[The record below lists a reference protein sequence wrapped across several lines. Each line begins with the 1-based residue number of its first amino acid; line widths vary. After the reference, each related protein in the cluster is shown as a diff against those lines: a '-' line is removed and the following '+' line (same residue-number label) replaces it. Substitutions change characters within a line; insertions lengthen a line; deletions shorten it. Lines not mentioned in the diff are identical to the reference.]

1 MICHKKEE
9 KVWSFCYPSE
19 TTNTQWT
26 VWHSGLFSMD
36 CFSCQVFTSHAP
48 CLVRIPLNGIGHTV
62 VWSAQ
67 VMWQEIPQT
76 VSSYSWLGQILN
88 LGKGSI
94 KWSWQVSFEVQWSDI
109 ERVVWCLC
117 WGWSFGIVGAVGAS
131 GRMHSLCLPA
141 IAQFGEN
148 SEAGGG
154 LARQKDT
161 CSLIK
166 RSNGCQQCWGE
177 ANNTHAKY

>member
-1 MICHKKEE
+1 M
-9 KVWSFCYPSE
+9 
-19 TTNTQWT
+19 
-26 VWHSGLFSMD
+26 FSLA
-36 CFSCQVFTSHAP
+36 HR
-48 CLVRIPLNGIGHTV
+48 LVLNGILFLSSFHIACTV
-62 VWSAQ
+62 FGENSSQWNRPHGGLVSAGDVARNSTDSVVLLMAWTNLKSRERFNKMEREKQ
-67 VMWQEIPQT
+67 IM
-76 VSSYSWLGQILN
+76 LG
-88 LGKGSI
+88 
-94 KWSWQVSFEVQWSDI
+94 SWQVSFEVQWSDI